1 MGLYLPPII
10 QCDVMNCVV
19 VLIFFLIKISLY
31 YVKVILK
38 CKTMEMLFCGSPTL
52 VINVLVNI
60 LGWEDGT
67 RSMN

>member
-1 MGLYLPPII
+1 MGLYLPLII
-10 QCDVMNCVV
+10 QCGVMNCVV
-19 VLIFFLIKISLY
+19 VLLFFLIKISLY

>member
-1 MGLYLPPII
+1 MGLYLLPVI